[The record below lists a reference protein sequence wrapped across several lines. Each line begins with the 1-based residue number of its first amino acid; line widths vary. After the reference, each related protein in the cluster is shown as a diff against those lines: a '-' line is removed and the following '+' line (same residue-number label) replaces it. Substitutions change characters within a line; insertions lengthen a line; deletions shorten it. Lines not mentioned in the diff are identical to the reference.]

1 LNLTYLIC
9 RCHGFE
15 TKLLPANFIREL
27 AMVNH
32 LRDLLERLSQTS
44 YGPRLKDVRNVWD
57 IERVFAEELM
67 DRFYRLLRI
76 APEGAIYDFLKTY
89 FRKYEI
95 QNLIWIIRMKR
106 RKAPEDE
113 IRRLLLPTEKIG
125 EIKFEPLIK
134 AENLGELLTLLG
146 RKEYREA
153 VKYGEENILL
163 IESILKKIYYQQLIK
178 CLSKIPTADRSDIR
192 DIITLDIDLSN
203 LKLCILALSYNYD
216 KPTVRRLLIRNPR
229 GIPLWKFI
237 VALRDRSP
245 QRFIEHFPKY
255 RGFLEAVLSGEEWRA
270 DVEYLRTV
278 RRRLQLKKIEKY
290 ISFLYVVK
298 YVIDLETEY
307 RNLRSI
313 ALSIH
318 HNLPLDARRRL
329 LILP

>member
-1 LNLTYLIC
+1 MNLTYLIC

-15 TKLLPANFIREL
+15 TKLLSADFIREL

-32 LRDLLERLSQTS
+32 LRDLIERLSQTS
-44 YGPRLKDVRNVWD
+44 YGPRLKEIRNVWD
-57 IERVFAEELM
+57 LERVFAEELM

-76 APEGAIYDFLKTY
+76 APEGAIHDFLKAY

-95 QNLIWIIRMKR
+95 QNLIWVIRMKR
-106 RKAPEDE
+106 RKAPEEE
-113 IRRLLLPTEKIG
+113 IKRILLPTEKIG
-125 EIKFEPLIK
+125 EIRFEPLIK

-146 RKEYREA
+146 HREYRE
-153 VKYGEENILL
+153 VMRIEEENILL
-163 IESILKKIYYQQLIK
+163 IESILRKIYYQRLLK
-178 CLSKIPTADRSDIR
+178 NLSKIPVGDKMDVR
-192 DIITLDIDLSN
+192 DLVTLEIDLSN
-203 LKLCILALSYNYD
+203 FKLCILALSYNYD
-216 KPTVRRLLIRNPR
+216 KTMLRRLLIRNPG
-229 GIPLWKFI
+229 GIPLWKFLI
-237 VALRDRSP
+237 SFKETSP
-245 QRFIEHFPKY
+245 QKFIEHFPKY
-255 RGFLEAVLSGEEWRA
+255 RTFLEAVLSGEEWRA

-290 ISFLYVVK
+290 ISFLYVIK